1 MSELKEEGDK
11 FKSLVDFLSFHQR
24 NSPSSNEHDKPFDFP
39 KKEWGD
45 EVVDDTNH
53 EMNEPNSKMQKSKDE
68 NDDLECKS
76 HHYGEAFDLGKGS
89 FGDLDDYE
97 KENFDTI
104 HP

>member
-1 MSELKEEGDK
+1 
-11 FKSLVDFLSFHQR
+11 
-24 NSPSSNEHDKPFDFP
+24 
-39 KKEWGD
+39 
-45 EVVDDTNH
+45 
-53 EMNEPNSKMQKSKDE
+53 MNEPNSKMQKSKDE